1 MHWLHERVVE
11 YAAPGA
17 RRAAVPDVAANR
29 SRRGPACRHC
39 TATSRGHEFA
49 AGAECVQSPRSCAR
63 PSCCTAL
70 RSEREVVLEAVV
82 LHERALEYAA
92 RELRAERE
100 VALEAVRQH
109 ERDSEHALSELRA
122 EPIARS
128 CSRP

>member
-1 MHWLHERVVE
+1 M
-11 YAAPGA
+11 
-17 RRAAVPDVAANR
+17 RA
-29 SRRGPACRHC
+29 
-39 TATSRGHEFA
+39 
-49 AGAECVQSPRSCAR
+49 
-63 PSCCTAL
+63 
-70 RSEREVVLEAVV
+70 EREVVLEAVV

-92 RELRAERE
+92 PELRAERE